1 MKGRLI
7 VFFFALCSDFT
18 CYGNEMC
25 ESAGHE
31 KVEAEKKKEIMLSS
45 DLAGIVVE
53 VDGLDV
59 YFTLQNEH
67 NIGNIQIT
75 SFFLNFARSDA
86 RHDGCQYPDH
96 FW

>member
-1 MKGRLI
+1 MKGGLI
-7 VFFFALCSDFT
+7 VLYFALCSDFT
-18 CYGNEMC
+18 CYGNEC
-25 ESAGHE
+25 AGHE

-53 VDGLDV
+53 VVGLDV

-75 SFFLNFARSDA
+75 SFFLKFCS
-86 RHDGCQYPDH
+86 Q
-96 FW
+96 